1 MRSTRS
7 IVAATLSGLACWSG
21 AVVFAAEPAKKAGA
35 DNAMW
40 QSIFSEPGRRMEI
53 DRLSIKHEGD
63 KVEAWGRIVFER
75 GMPDA
80 VSGTAYRVL
89 EALNR
94 YDCNARSFTTLK
106 RVYRKDESKLLREEE
121 PKSPAEMPVRT
132 GTLDDKVLRVACRPT
147 SAASRQNFESTVK
160 QARAAGDG
168 EAPVGE
174 VKREL
179 LRTDIAEHRLAT
191 RTSLATSSAD
201 HDTRPLVRP
210 RRKIPRPAVPEPQ
223 AAVHWSY
230 GGAGGPDQ
238 WAALQPEYK
247 LCAEGNRQSP
257 IDIRETIK
265 VDLTPIEFAYR
276 PSQFRIIDTGRTLL
290 VAVSENRFSLLGKR
304 YELVQIQFHQ
314 PSEERIDGKG
324 FAMAAHLVHRSD
336 DNKLAIVAVMLEQ
349 GAEHPLIQT
358 LWNHLPLE
366 RNEDVYPPGVAIDL
380 NQLLPEKKQHFAYM
394 GSLTTPPCT
403 EGVLWLVMKNP
414 VQVSAEQIAIFS
426 RLYQNNARPLQ
437 PSFGRLIKESR

>member
-7 IVAATLSGLACWSG
+7 IALAVLSGLACWSG
-21 AVVFAAEPAKKAGA
+21 IGVHAAELAKTGGA

-75 GMPDA
+75 AMPDA
-80 VSGTAYRVL
+80 VSGTSYRVL

-106 RVYRKDESKLLREEE
+106 RVYRKDESKFLREEV
-121 PKSPAEMPVRT
+121 PKSTAEMPVRT
-132 GTLDDKVLRVACRPT
+132 GTLDDKVLRVACRPSSVAT
-147 SAASRQNFESTVK
+147 RQNFDSTVK

-168 EAPVGE
+168 EAPNGE

-179 LRTDIAEHRLAT
+179 LRTDVAAHRLAT
-191 RTSLATSSAD
+191 GTSMATSAD
-201 HDTRPLVRP
+201 RDARPAIRP
-210 RRKIPRPAVPEPQ
+210 RRKIARAAVPERHASVP
-223 AAVHWSY
+223 WSY

-238 WAALQPEYK
+238 WAELQPENR
-247 LCAEGNRQSP
+247 LCADGNRQSP

-276 PSQFRIIDTGRTLL
+276 PSQFRIIDTGRALQ

-324 FAMAAHLVHRSD
+324 FDMAAHLIHRSD
-336 DNKLAIVAVMLEQ
+336 DNKLAVVAVMLEK

-366 RNEDVYPPGVAIDL
+366 RGEDIYPPGVAIDL

-414 VQVSAEQIAIFS
+414 VQVSAEQVAIFS

>member
-7 IVAATLSGLACWSG
+7 IVAATLAGLACWH
-21 AVVFAAEPAKKAGA
+21 ALVFAAEPAKTGGA

-75 GMPDA
+75 AMPDA
-80 VSGTAYRVL
+80 VSGTGYRVL

-106 RVYRKDESKLLREEE
+106 RVYRKDESKFLREEA

-132 GTLDDKVLRVACRPT
+132 GTLDDKVLRVACRP
-147 SAASRQNFESTVK
+147 SSVPARQNFESTVK

-168 EAPVGE
+168 EVR
-174 VKREL
+174 REL
-179 LRTDIAEHRLAT
+179 LRTDVAEQRLAT
-191 RTSLATSSAD
+191 RTSVAGSSAE
-201 HDTRPLVRP
+201 HDPHPVLRP
-210 RRKIPRPAVPEPQ
+210 RRRIVRPAVPERP
-223 AAVHWSY
+223 AGAVHWSY

-238 WAALQPEYK
+238 WATLLPEYK
-247 LCAEGNRQSP
+247 VCAEGNRQSP
-257 IDIRETIK
+257 IDLRETIK

-276 PSQFRIIDTGRTLL
+276 PSQFRIIDNGHTLQ

-324 FAMAAHLVHRSD
+324 FDMAAHLIHRSD
-336 DNKLAIVAVMLEQ
+336 DNKLAVVAVMLEK

-380 NQLLPEKKQHFAYM
+380 NQLLPEKRQHFAYM

-414 VQVSAEQIAIFS
+414 VQVSPEQVAIFS
-426 RLYQNNARPLQ
+426 RLYRNNARPLQ